1 MNTLK
6 DLLNYALETL
16 QSANMINP
24 RLEAE
29 ALLSGF
35 LRKDKLYLITH
46 NDELIKENDAK
57 LFKVILKRRAMG
69 EPLAY
74 ILGKKEF
81 YGKEFFVNKSVLI
94 PRPETELLI
103 DLIKEHT
110 NDEIKILDLC
120 AGSGCI
126 GLTLGSELPLSKVT
140 LSDVSKGALAVI
152 KKNAQILGLENK
164 VKIIVSDLFQNI
176 SEKFNVIVSN
186 PPYIASRDI
195 LGLETSVRDYE
206 PKIALDGGADGLT
219 FYKKIIPAAKKFLL
233 PKGKIFFE
241 IGFDEADAVKAILSE
256 NNFSDIKV
264 YKDLAELDRV
274 VMGTFNQ

>member
-6 DLLNYALETL
+6 DLLNYAFETL
-16 QSANMINP
+16 QSANTVNP

-46 NDELIKENDAK
+46 SDELIKENDAK
-57 LFKVILKRRAMG
+57 LFKDALNRRKAG

-140 LSDVSKGALAVI
+140 LSDVSKDALAVI
-152 KKNAQILGLENK
+152 KKNALILGLENK
-164 VKIIVSDLFQNI
+164 VKLIVSDLFQNI

-186 PPYIASRDI
+186 PPYIPSRDI

-206 PKIALDGGADGLT
+206 PKLALDGGADGLM
-219 FYKKIIPAAKKFLL
+219 FYKKIIPTAKKFLL

-274 VMGTFNQ
+274 VMGTFQ